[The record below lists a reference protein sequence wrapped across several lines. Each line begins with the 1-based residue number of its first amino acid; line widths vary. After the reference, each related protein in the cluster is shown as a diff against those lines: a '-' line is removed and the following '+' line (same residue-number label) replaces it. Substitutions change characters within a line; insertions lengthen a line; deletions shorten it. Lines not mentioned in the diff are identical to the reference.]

1 MSLQVF
7 SVDNDKVIH
16 SFFVACRTTYDFSIK
31 NIVPLIQKL
40 DIQRKIQSKKFYSRL
55 AEDIIKGCI
64 MPPLTLAFIEDN
76 GLKFKNKDNMF
87 FEKYINSNI
96 NKGFVLDGIQRLTI
110 LKEASLNPNFNSK
123 APIFF
128 NVLICPS
135 YDKLLYRMIT
145 LNNGQK
151 PMTMRHQI
159 EILLGD
165 RESFEGDGIKILSE
179 REAVGKA
186 ARGSF
191 KKSNFID
198 AYLAFI
204 SNTTDIDNK
213 KIIESKLNEL
223 LASRI
228 MESGAS
234 STTVEFSDVISL
246 VAKFS
251 QDQSIQKW
259 FKNEN
264 NLIGFSVAMRDSDI
278 FNLIYNFNQVDFKK
292 QAESFEEMFKCANVS
307 QIRVSNY
314 RRRMA
319 FYYFKNL
326 STIIQE
332 DMEPAEIF
340 SWLSMKIEMFG

>member
-1 MSLQVF
+1 MSLQLF
-7 SVDNDKVIH
+7 SVDNDKVIN
-16 SFFVACRTTYDFSIK
+16 SFFAACRTTYSYSIE

-40 DIQRKIQSKKFYSRL
+40 DIQRKIQSRKFYSRL

-64 MPPLTLAFIEDN
+64 MPPLTLAFIENDTSN
-76 GLKFKNKDNMF
+76 FRNKDNVF
-87 FEKYINSNI
+87 FERYINNNI

-110 LKEASLNPNFNSK
+110 LKEVSTNSNFDLN

-165 RESFEGDGIKILSE
+165 LELSGGDNIKILSE

-191 KKSNFID
+191 KRSDFID

-213 KIIESKLNEL
+213 KIIEDKLNEL

-228 MESGAS
+228 MDSGAS
-234 STTVEFSDVISL
+234 STTVEFPNVIYLIS
-246 VAKFS
+246 KFS
-251 QDQSIQKW
+251 QEPDIQKW

-264 NLIGFSVAMRDSDI
+264 NLIGFSVAMRNEDI
-278 FNLIYNFNQVDFKK
+278 FNTIQTFNQSEFKETIDF
-292 QAESFEEMFKCANVS
+292 FEAIFKCIDVS
-307 QIRVSNY
+307 KIRVSTY
-314 RRRMA
+314 RRRMSY
-319 FYYFKNL
+319 YYFSELNL
-326 STIIQE
+326 FIQRE
-332 DMEPAEIF
+332 MDATEASFYI
-340 SWLSMKIEMFG
+340 LRKIEIHG